1 MAGNID
7 VNAIVTVA
15 EPLVLEA
22 IAFFKRK
29 QAEGAAAPTD
39 AEVLAHVRSRA
50 AEILKE
56 GTDALAEFPESDASG
71 G

>member
-1 MAGNID
+1 MPSADQIT
-7 VNAIVTVA
+7 AIVNVA

-22 IAFFKRK
+22 IAFFRRK
-29 QAEGAAAPTD
+29 QAEGAQSPTD

-56 GTDALAEFPESDASG
+56 GAEALAAFPEADA
-71 G
+71 